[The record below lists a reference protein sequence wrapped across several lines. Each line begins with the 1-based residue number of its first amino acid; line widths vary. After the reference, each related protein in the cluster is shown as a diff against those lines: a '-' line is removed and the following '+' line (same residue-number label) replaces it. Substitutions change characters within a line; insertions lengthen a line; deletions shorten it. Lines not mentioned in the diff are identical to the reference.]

1 MAVAAII
8 VFIVSFVLVI
18 TDGSGISFALFIA
31 SIAGVAVSLAIA
43 KFALRKV
50 PGHVGAPSN
59 PTLDIPESDEV
70 VIAYGYDYLTESYKI
85 WMSPI
90 VHLPST
96 RSRMDTYLSVVEV
109 TQREYTSRQ
118 ESFPDVENT
127 VERLQGVGWKVKEV
141 HPVELLK
148 HLPYWVSESGG
159 PKIGRAANMDEEN
172 NSGSKWDLRYHT
184 DESDAPLRDDLKAKV
199 RELERQARED
209 AEFKEVTK
217 PLPDWVSHLTI
228 AGSKVDA
235 LNAVEDFH
243 LSDIEDYVIF
253 YDGMMPLSDFLS
265 VSYTHGSAGN
275 LDWCNAWL
283 FEDRSV
289 LLYNPSSSDIL
300 WSEGDKDVSDAMI
313 GYANFVLDEMETM
326 AQDWDVPSIASS
338 NQDRLY
344 GGQDFAPSGYV
355 VAIKADE
362 GVLDP
367 ETQIAYLY
375 MDGSVLEQ
383 TAGHYSEVLYDRKDR
398 ILDAMRQKLRR
409 LDSINR

>member
-1 MAVAAII
+1 MPVAAII

-159 PKIGRAANMDEEN
+159 P
-172 NSGSKWDLRYHT
+172 
-184 DESDAPLRDDLKAKV
+184 
-199 RELERQARED
+199 
-209 AEFKEVTK
+209 
-217 PLPDWVSHLTI
+217 
-228 AGSKVDA
+228 
-235 LNAVEDFH
+235 
-243 LSDIEDYVIF
+243 
-253 YDGMMPLSDFLS
+253 
-265 VSYTHGSAGN
+265 
-275 LDWCNAWL
+275 
-283 FEDRSV
+283 
-289 LLYNPSSSDIL
+289 
-300 WSEGDKDVSDAMI
+300 
-313 GYANFVLDEMETM
+313 
-326 AQDWDVPSIASS
+326 
-338 NQDRLY
+338 
-344 GGQDFAPSGYV
+344 
-355 VAIKADE
+355 
-362 GVLDP
+362 
-367 ETQIAYLY
+367 
-375 MDGSVLEQ
+375 
-383 TAGHYSEVLYDRKDR
+383 
-398 ILDAMRQKLRR
+398 
-409 LDSINR
+409 